1 MGKLTAEQQRQLD
14 ELTAIA
20 NAPDDGDDDAVW
32 VRNGDGH
39 ETRLTGARAQA
50 WLARNGYSDAAGDAS
65 TEGNPLPPKDGKTP
79 VKKAAKKA
87 APPAPGA
94 PADGGAAGGEGDELP
109 TDAAP
114 ENGRR

>member
-14 ELTAIA
+14 ELNALA

-50 WLARNGYSDAAGDAS
+50 WLARNGYSDAAGEGS
-65 TEGNPLPPKDGKTP
+65 TEGNPLPPKDGKPP

-87 APPAPGA
+87 APPAADGA
-94 PADGGAAGGEGDELP
+94 PAGGEGDELP
-109 TDAAP
+109 TDAP
-114 ENGRR
+114 PQNGPRRAFF